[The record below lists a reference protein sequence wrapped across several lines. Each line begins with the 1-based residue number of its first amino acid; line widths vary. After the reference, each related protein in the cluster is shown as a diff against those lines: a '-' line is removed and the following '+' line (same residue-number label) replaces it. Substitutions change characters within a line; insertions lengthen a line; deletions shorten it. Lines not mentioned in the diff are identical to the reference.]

1 MNISEILRAL
11 LDKLDQI
18 ESSDTLSIDGDPVSD
33 EKQPKMM
40 PPLTQKNE
48 LLKKAVGVDS
58 EYDSEEEP
66 EIDSSCG
73 CDDSSMDDELAAMK
87 KRAGIIVMSG
97 DEPLDL

>member
-18 ESSDTLSIDGDPVSD
+18 EAGAGSGEPSDDAVSS
-33 EKQPKMM
+33 EPKMM

-48 LLKKAVGVDS
+48 LLKKAVGVKS
-58 EYDSEEEP
+58 EYDSEAEP
-66 EIDSSCG
+66 EMDSSCG
-73 CDDSSMDDELAAMK
+73 CGDSSMDDDLEAMR
-87 KRAGIIVMSG
+87 KRAGIMVMSG

>member
-18 ESSDTLSIDGDPVSD
+18 EAGDDNNEPSDS
-33 EKQPKMM
+33 EQPKMM

-58 EYDSEEEP
+58 EYDSEAEP
-66 EIDSSCG
+66 EMDSSCG
-73 CDDSSMDDELAAMK
+73 CGDSSMDDELEAMR
-87 KRAGIIVMSG
+87 KRAGIMVMSG

>member
-18 ESSDTLSIDGDPVSD
+18 ESGDDNNEPSDS
-33 EKQPKMM
+33 EQPKMM

-58 EYDSEEEP
+58 EYDSQDEP
-66 EIDSSCG
+66 EDSSCG
-73 CDDSSMDDELAAMK
+73 CGDSSMDDELADMR
-87 KRAGIIVMSG
+87 KRAGIMVMSG